1 MDAARRAALKAA
13 VIAAKKAKTEARSA
27 GPLMEPG
34 LAVPDLTGMAHGVF
48 DHIKSPV
55 KRAFLRA
62 YAMCGRPVKACQM
75 AGLHQGQPYNQS
87 WKNDAEF
94 QAALA
99 LAKEIAA
106 AWAEDEVFRRAVEG
120 DRRYQFNNK
129 TGAPLLHPDLCDCGH
144 HRRGHKD
151 SKLACGEPT
160 CTCYKF
166 EPAPYYEVQRSDRLL
181 EKVLQARLPDEWSER
196 RQVEIR
202 GLLGQLDVTRLPT
215 WAVNR
220 LANGES
226 AAGILME
233 LSESEMATA
242 TEQAAKQL
250 PAGEVKEGEFE
261 IEGNP

>member
-233 LSESEMATA
+233 LSESEMASA
-242 TEQAAKQL
+242 TEQAKQL

-261 IEGNP
+261 IEGGG